1 MQSDCENTGV
11 FKDFHFVT
19 CVAFVYNPVTRR
31 LQKRLQNHS
40 LEGPKTVPKCSSMTY
55 ASWKRFWDGFG
66 TSLDSHMAPQKRSL
80 RRPRGI
86 KKRLLFSLASQDVSR
101 MDSGRHLDPLGLD
114 FESFWEALLAWKFN
128 PNCVWHFCFALHF
141 VELQMHWTSKYW
153 SPFETSFLQSW
164 ASLPRG

>member
-1 MQSDCENTGV
+1 MARRRSRHVFRCISVTVREKEGSCKVSSCISIIAKMQSDCENTGV

-19 CVAFVYNPVTRR
+19 FVAFVYNPVTRR
-31 LQKRLQNHS
+31 LQKRLQNQS

-86 KKRLLFSLASQDVSR
+86 KKRLLFSLASQAASR
-101 MDSGRHLDPLGLD
+101 INLGRHLDPLGLD
-114 FESFWEALLAWKFN
+114 LA
-128 PNCVWHFCFALHF
+128 
-141 VELQMHWTSKYW
+141 
-153 SPFETSFLQSW
+153 
-164 ASLPRG
+164 

>member
-1 MQSDCENTGV
+1 MLRHAFRCISVTDPEKEGSCKLSFCIINIAKMQSDCENTGV

-114 FESFWEALLAWKFN
+114 FESFWEALLA
-128 PNCVWHFCFALHF
+128 
-141 VELQMHWTSKYW
+141 
-153 SPFETSFLQSW
+153 
-164 ASLPRG
+164 

>member
-1 MQSDCENTGV
+1 MFRCISVTVREKEGSCKVSSCISIIAKMQSDCENTGV

-19 CVAFVYNPVTRR
+19 FVAFVYNPVTRR
-31 LQKRLQNHS
+31 LQKRLQNQS

-114 FESFWEALLAWKFN
+114 FESFWEALLACKFN
-128 PNCVWHFCFALHF
+128 PNCV
-141 VELQMHWTSKYW
+141 
-153 SPFETSFLQSW
+153 
-164 ASLPRG
+164 